1 MSAIEVKNEML
12 NALSSERF
20 DLIILNFA
28 NPDMVGHTGSL
39 DATIKSIETIDS
51 CIKEIIELI
60 NKKKAVLR

>member
-20 DLIILNFA
+20 DLIVLNFA

-51 CIKEIIELI
+51 CMKEIIELI
-60 NKKKAVLR
+60 NKKKGF